1 MRPLVLVGLAAC
13 APGPNEE
20 TLVPELRV
28 MLIAPDAAEYAP
40 GDIYVT
46 NTIVF
51 DPTGE
56 GADLLVWSCTPS
68 GDGVCLEDD
77 APLADRARVVRGVDT
92 ETSTDGQLSAALA
105 ALLPSGVA
113 VPTTSVWALAC
124 APGVCPII
132 DDADAGTTASADL
145 ADPTR
150 WLGDLPMVGVSL
162 GRTSL
167 WLSDRAAEDRH
178 QHPVVTRVDDGPLFG
193 TDQEPLALTFA
204 VAEDGQADAP
214 TAYGYATGGGF
225 GSVSEDV
232 IDGAVSLEWY
242 APAEVSKQALL
253 VIVRDTLGGVAF
265 WRDAAT
271 SQPAAATEAR
281 TR

>member
-1 MRPLVLVGLAAC
+1 MRPLLLAGLAAC

-20 TLVPELRV
+20 TLVAELRV
-28 MLIAPDAAEYAP
+28 MLIVPDAAEYAP
-40 GDIYVT
+40 GDVYVT

-51 DPTGE
+51 DPSGE
-56 GADLLVWSCTPS
+56 GADLLVWSCTPT
-68 GDGVCLEDD
+68 GEATCLEDEVSV
-77 APLADRARVVRGVDT
+77 ADRARVVRGVDT
-92 ETSTDGQLSAALA
+92 ETATDGQLSAALA
-105 ALLPSGVA
+105 ALLPAGVA

-124 APGVCPII
+124 APGLCPII
-132 DDADAGTTASADL
+132 DDADAGAVDTADL

-150 WLGDLPMVGVSL
+150 FMGTLPMVGVSL
-162 GRTSL
+162 GRTSV
-167 WLSDRAAEDRH
+167 WVSDRPAEERH
-178 QHPVVTRVDDGPLFG
+178 QHPVVTRVDDGPLLG

-204 VAEDGQADAP
+204 VTEDGQADAP

-232 IDGAVSLEWY
+232 IDGAVSLDWY
-242 APAEVSKQALL
+242 APAEVGKQALL
-253 VIVRDTLGGVAF
+253 VVVRDALGGVAY

-271 SQPAAATEAR
+271 SQPSPTAAR